1 MAADSLFRRVLC
13 CLDTTPEAD
22 EGARQ
27 AARLAPPGSALV
39 LLGVTQPAAAAPP
52 GFGVLAV
59 PLLEAR
65 RELESALERADA
77 ELGAVHRVESRL
89 LEGAPIPTLL
99 RAAREES
106 ATLVAVGSHGRS
118 RAAGIALG
126 SVATALL
133 HDAPASVLVARPT
146 EAAGWP
152 RSIAVGVD
160 GSPPAFAALEAAQ
173 ELARRLGAAL
183 RGVCALGGKSVDLDS
198 VQRQA
203 AGLPVIEDARNPV
216 DALVDA
222 GADLIVVGSRGL
234 HGLRALGSVSERVA
248 HRASASVLVV
258 RVQAPVRRNPAAP

>member
-1 MAADSLFRRVLC
+1 MAADPLFQRVLC
-13 CLDTTPEAD
+13 CLDGTPEAG

-27 AARLAPPGSALV
+27 AARLAPPSSALV
-39 LLGVTQPAAAAPP
+39 LVGVTQPAAAAPP

-65 RELESALERADA
+65 RELESALERAEA
-77 ELGAVHRVESRL
+77 ELRAMHGVETRL

-106 ATLVAVGSHGRS
+106 VTLVAVGSHGRS

-133 HDAPASVLVARPT
+133 HDAPASVLVARP
-146 EAAGWP
+146 AHADGWP
-152 RSIAVGVD
+152 RSIAAGVD
-160 GSPPAFAALEAAQ
+160 GSGPALGALEEAR
-173 ELARRLGAAL
+173 ELARRLGAEL
-183 RGVCALGGKSVDLDS
+183 RAVCAAGGKSVDLAS
-198 VQRQA
+198 ARAQA
-203 AGLPVIEDARNPV
+203 GGLPLIEDTRNPV

-222 GADLIVVGSRGL
+222 SADLIVVGSRGL

-248 HRASASVLVV
+248 HRAHVSVLVV
-258 RVQAPVRRNPAAP
+258 RAPVPHA